1 MSEAN
6 PEPAAPNVDAAPWR
20 LGSASLT
27 DDDFVEAMEEGSLRE
42 EGFHH
47 ADHIRLAWILLR
59 REGAPL
65 ATARMG
71 RALRTFLAGLGK
83 NDRYHETM
91 TLLWM
96 RLVAHHV
103 NLTPAT
109 DFADFAAANPGL
121 FDKTLPFRFFS
132 KERLYGAEA
141 RAGWLE
147 PDLAAL
153 PDQVAR

>member
-6 PEPAAPNVDAAPWR
+6 PEPAANSVDSAPWR

-27 DDDFVEAMEEGSLRE
+27 DDDFVEAMEDGSLQE
-42 EGFHH
+42 DGFHH

-59 REGAPL
+59 RESAPL

-71 RALRTFLAGLGK
+71 RALRTFLAGLG
-83 NDRYHETM
+83 TM

-96 RLVAHHV
+96 RLVAHHAM
-103 NLTPAT
+103 LTPAT
-109 DFADFAAANPGL
+109 DFADFATANPGL

-153 PDQVAR
+153 PDQAAR